1 MNKEAVVQRMIEFIE
16 ELERDLQAAI
26 LANEAKTV
34 KADVVNRILK
44 ELEREIEDED

>member
-1 MNKEAVVQRMIEFIE
+1 MNKEAVVQHMIEFIE

-26 LANEAKTV
+26 LANETKTV

-44 ELEREIEDED
+44 ELEREMTDEN